1 MAKEKEVVRDG
12 EEAKEREVVRDGEK
26 AKERKVGDSVV
37 IEASSAV

>member
-26 AKERKVGDSVV
+26 AKEREVGDRVV
-37 IEASSAV
+37 IEVSSAV